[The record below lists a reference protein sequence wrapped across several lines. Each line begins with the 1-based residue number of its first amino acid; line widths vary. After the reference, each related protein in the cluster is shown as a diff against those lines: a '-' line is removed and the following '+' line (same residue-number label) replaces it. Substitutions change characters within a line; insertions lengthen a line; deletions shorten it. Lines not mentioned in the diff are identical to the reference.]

1 MSPASTIPTN
11 PPERLQ
17 WFYRQLA
24 QTRERALDHL
34 HEIFT
39 GDIEFRDPFRETHG
53 IHTFRGLFLR
63 MFKQYPTVYFTDYRT
78 VGAGDRFTL
87 TYDMHLRMPVGPT
100 FVTPLAS
107 VCRVRD
113 GLVFELHDYYDLV
126 GGLLSPLRPVQR
138 AYRTTVRA
146 LFL

>member
-1 MSPASTIPTN
+1 MLPTN

-17 WFYRQLA
+17 WFYQQLA

-34 HEIFT
+34 HDVFT
-39 GDIEFRDPFRETHG
+39 DDIEFRDPFRET
-53 IHTFRGLFLR
+53 RGMPAFSELFLR
-63 MFKQYPTVYFTDYRT
+63 MFRQYPGVDFTDYRT

-87 TYDMHLRMPVGPT
+87 TYDMHLRMRVGPT

-126 GGLLSPLRPVQR
+126 GGLLSPLRLVQA
-138 AYRTTVRA
+138 AYRTSVRA

>member
-1 MSPASTIPTN
+1 MFPTD

-17 WFYRQLA
+17 WFYQQLA
-24 QTRERALDHL
+24 LTREHALEHL
-34 HEIFT
+34 PAIFSD
-39 GDIEFRDPFRETHG
+39 DIEFCDPFRETRG
-53 IHTFRGLFLR
+53 MRAFRELFVR
-63 MFKQYPTVYFTDYRT
+63 MFRQYPTVDFTDYRT

-87 TYDMHLRMPVGPT
+87 TYDMHLRMAVGPT

-126 GGLLSPLRPVQR
+126 GGLLSPLRPIQR